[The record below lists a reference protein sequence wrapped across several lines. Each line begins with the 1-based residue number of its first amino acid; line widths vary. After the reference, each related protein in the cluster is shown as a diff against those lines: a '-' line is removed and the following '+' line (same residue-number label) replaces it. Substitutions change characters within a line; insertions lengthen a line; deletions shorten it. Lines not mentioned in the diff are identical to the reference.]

1 MSSPKYLLG
10 DDGFVVC
17 QLIFS
22 APKKNKPRPD
32 HTFRDNRGRNYDVIT
47 LWDLCDDCPTVKI
60 PVSLLMK
67 NLDDTDWR
75 DTCYNKSLIEPDDP
89 ALADPEGI
97 ISVRKIFET
106 PGLSP
111 HHDYRID
118 GADISY
124 PLLVDKKNNIIDG
137 MHRLCRALRNGW
149 DTIPIKYVSKEILC
163 KAQIDN

>member
-22 APKKNKPRPD
+22 TPKKHKPRPD

-75 DTCYNKSLIEPDDP
+75 DISYNKSLIEPDDP

-106 PGLSP
+106 PVSRLITITALTVPISP
-111 HHDYRID
+111 ILYSSIKRT
-118 GADISY
+118 ISSTGCTASVEHFAMGGITS
-124 PLLVDKKNNIIDG
+124 L
-137 MHRLCRALRNGW
+137 
-149 DTIPIKYVSKEILC
+149 
-163 KAQIDN
+163 